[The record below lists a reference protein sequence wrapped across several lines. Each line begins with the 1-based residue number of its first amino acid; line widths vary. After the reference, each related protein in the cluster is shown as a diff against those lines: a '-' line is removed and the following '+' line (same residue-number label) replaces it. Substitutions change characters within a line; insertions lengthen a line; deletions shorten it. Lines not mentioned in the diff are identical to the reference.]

1 MKVKIRLVNSIL
13 IAILVC
19 KLLSPERGQLSG
31 LTFGVFLKASGSVA
45 CLKKKKKVISVLLE
59 DRWCRDVD
67 STAVRSHKTHC
78 KCNWC

>member
-31 LTFGVFLKASGSVA
+31 LTFGVFLKASGPVA

-67 STAVRSHKTHC
+67 STAVRSH
-78 KCNWC
+78 NSL

>member
-31 LTFGVFLKASGSVA
+31 LTFSVFLKASGPLA
-45 CLKKKKKVISVLLE
+45 CLKKKRKMLQACLWKIAGVGML
-59 DRWCRDVD
+59 
-67 STAVRSHKTHC
+67 TAPLSAVTTHC

>member
-1 MKVKIRLVNSIL
+1 MKVKIRLVNSIV

-31 LTFGVFLKASGSVA
+31 LTFSDFLRASGPLA
-45 CLKKKKKVISVLLE
+45 CLKKKKKKVISMPLE

-67 STAVRSHKTHC
+67 STAVSSHNTLLM
-78 KCNWC
+78 

>member
-1 MKVKIRLVNSIL
+1 MKVKIRLVNSIV

-31 LTFGVFLKASGSVA
+31 LTFSVFLKASGPLA
-45 CLKKKKKVISVLLE
+45 CLKKKKKVTSVPLE
-59 DRWCRDVD
+59 DRGVGML
-67 STAVRSHKTHC
+67 TAPLSAVTTHC